1 MNYIFFNYFLD
12 GTFQVS
18 HTKSLTN
25 SFYSIHFSL
34 TNSEKT
40 LNVFQE
46 STTTQVD
53 TYTYNVAIREPRYEV
68 NFTSKTITFN
78 IYAISKSSITL
89 SKGTYTWKLEPTL
102 PEDGTST
109 TIDMSF
115 KTEIG
120 TPCIQMVL
128 SLDKIQ
134 YSKKQASGTYQLKTA
149 YDYMNNSWSTG
160 DRTIIVEEDVTL
172 TSAQYALLV
181 TNGNLTKKTFTYTIN
196 WYLDSN
202 LVNTTS
208 FTYDYQ
214 LKESDVSLYYSTI
227 ITNLC
232 SLDKGGKT
240 LSACIYDSDIV
251 TDGGD
256 FYLDIVNNTF
266 VIHNYSTNLY
276 LIYGASLKKMANA
289 IRKVNGK
296 TDTYT
301 PSQMISEILKM
312 QSPSGTI
319 NITTTAKTD
328 VSSYEY
334 AQIQDNNLVASN
346 IKAGVTILGING
358 TYTSDATATASD
370 IKSGK
375 TAYINGAKVTGTHT
389 DFTPSGNATTSQ
401 VLKGATFYSD
411 STTKLI
417 GTMETYSG
425 STTITANTILNTAGK
440 YLPSNIT
447 INVPT
452 LDTSDGTITANDV
465 LQGKIGYSKGA
476 KVVGA
481 IKTYN
486 GEVR

>member
-1 MNYIFFNYFLD
+1 MNYIFTYYLD
-12 GTFQVS
+12 GTQVAT
-18 HTKSLTN
+18 HNKTYDTN
-25 SFYSIHFSL
+25 FFNISFNLS
-34 TNSEKT
+34 NEKT
-40 LNVFQE
+40 LNVLQNG
-46 STTTQVD
+46 TVTVVD
-53 TYTYNVAIREPRYEV
+53 SYTYSTEIREPRYEM
-68 NFTSKTITFN
+68 NFTSDTTTYN

-89 SKGTYTWKLEPTL
+89 TKGTYVWKLEPTL

-109 TIDMSF
+109 TIDMRF

-120 TPCIQMVL
+120 TSCIQMVL
-128 SLDKIQ
+128 SLDKVQ
-134 YSKKQASGTYQLKTA
+134 YSKKQVSGVYQLKTA
-149 YDYMNNSWSTG
+149 YDYISNSWSTG

-301 PSQMISEILKM
+301 PSQMISEITKM

-334 AQIQDNNLVASN
+334 AQIQDNNLLASN

-358 TYTSDATATASD
+358 AYTSDATATASD

-389 DFTPSGNATTSQ
+389 EFAPSGNATTSQ

-411 STTKLI
+411 STTKLT

-425 STTITANTILNTAGK
+425 SITITANTTLNTAGK

-476 KVVGA
+476 RVVGA

>member
-1 MNYIFFNYFLD
+1 M
-12 GTFQVS
+12 
-18 HTKSLTN
+18 
-25 SFYSIHFSL
+25 
-34 TNSEKT
+34 
-40 LNVFQE
+40 
-46 STTTQVD
+46 
-53 TYTYNVAIREPRYEV
+53 P
-68 NFTSKTITFN
+68 
-78 IYAISKSSITL
+78 TL
-89 SKGTYTWKLEPTL
+89 SKGTYIWQNTPSMPT
-102 PEDGTST
+102 S
-109 TIDMSF
+109 
-115 KTEIG
+115 
-120 TPCIQMVL
+120 
-128 SLDKIQ
+128 DKIISIPFRCDDTVYTTLTMTNNQ
-134 YSKKQASGTYQLKTA
+134 IKYSLSSLTTSAYSTLSGWANNA
-149 YDYMNNSWSTG
+149 YK
-160 DRTIIVEEDVTL
+160 TIIITQDTEL
-172 TSAQYALLV
+172 TQTEYDLLS
-181 TNGNLTKKTFTYTIN
+181 GNLTKKTYTYTVN
-196 WYLDSN
+196 WWLDSN
-202 LVNTTS
+202 QVKSETIT
-208 FTYDYQ
+208 
-214 LKESDVSLYYSTI
+214 SDVVLLESELSLGYSTA
-227 ITNLC
+227 LC
-232 SLDKGGKT
+232 SLKKNGT
-240 LSACIYDSDIV
+240 VLTAYIYQSDIING
-251 TDGGD
+251 GGD
-256 FYLDIVNNTF
+256 FYLDIVNNTI

-301 PSQMISEILKM
+301 PTQMISEILKM

-401 VLKGATFYSD
+401 VLKGATFYSN
-411 STTKLI
+411 STTKQTGDI
-417 GTMETYSG
+417 ETYAG
-425 STTITANTILNTAGK
+425 STTITANSVLNTAGK
-440 YLPSNIT
+440 YLSSNLT

-465 LQGKIGYSKGA
+465 LLGKIGYSKGVR
-476 KVVGA
+476 VVGS